1 MNATEDDEL
10 STRSLLAA
18 ELKRQRER
26 AGWTLMELSERS
38 RYDPSYLQRLETGT
52 RLGSHDVMVVLD
64 RLYDLGDLLSKLWR
78 KAKRED
84 KQRRYQGFAELE
96 AEATG
101 IQAFSANTVPGLL
114 QTPGYAEELLR
125 SFGPDSEEQL
135 ASQVHDRMSRQDRL
149 TGVKPLNYRALLDE
163 SVIRRP
169 TLRPSTWTEQV
180 QHLID
185 AAQRPN
191 ITLHVVPLN
200 AGLHSLLGGSVQ
212 LLWLPSGQ
220 TIAYVE
226 GGWSGQL
233 ISEIE
238 EVEHFRLSYDRV
250 RDSAL
255 SPAESLEL
263 LRSTLEGQPSC
274 TPPDQ
279 T

>member
-1 MNATEDDEL
+1 MNATDDDEL

-64 RLYDLGDLLSKLWR
+64 RLYDTGDLLSKLWR

-200 AGLHSLLGGSVQ
+200 AGLHSLLGGSLQ